1 MAFRKVTKEEFE
13 VLSKYH
19 ASEVRY
25 YIDPAQPAPKQPK
38 KRNPA
43 VNGITASGR
52 PSKARNWNGK
62 GHKDNLIA
70 LGSVSIGNV
79 KKTEPAGTIKE
90 AVRRAVIEHYHGN
103 AFTQFRRS
111 TLVAK
116 VMEATKLTDPQVNPV
131 ISLLLNQ
138 RKLRVVQDD
147 ATSPLPVKTTAAA
160 TAAH

>member
-25 YIDPAQPAPKQPK
+25 YIDPAQPAPKK
-38 KRNPA
+38 LTRNKT
-43 VNGITASGR
+43 VTNGLTASGK
-52 PSKARNWNGK
+52 PSKSRKWNGR
-62 GHKDNLIA
+62 GVPDALIA
-70 LGSVSIGNV
+70 LGTTSIGNV
-79 KKTEPAGTIKE
+79 KKSEPAGTIKE

-116 VMEATKLTDPQVNPV
+116 IVESTKLTDAQVSPV

-147 ATSPLPVKTTAAA
+147 AASPLPVKTTAAA
-160 TAAH
+160 AAAH